1 MAEMD
6 NTTSGIIWQWLS
18 EHRQDVLDYF
28 ATIMRDASDIQL
40 VNFDADRHMGLLAT
54 FVYQGVRRV
63 DNVKPSSLVEG
74 FTKLN
79 EELRIRCEAAAAEA
93 ERQGTYAK
101 TQGDRADECIA
112 GYQALYT
119 KVKNQGDTAEQQG
132 ANAQSICDAVTAWYP
147 PFKRNAEDWIDA
159 TKATWNDW
167 YPLTKRTW
175 DNWYA
180 ERLSQWVAFY
190 TDGVVP
196 TWNAFWDGVQAD
208 WADWTAKETARQRA
222 ELERIA
228 NELLRVADEK
238 TRQANEQQR
247 QANEQQRQANEEV
260 RLNGT
265 IRQNVNTG
273 KYERLNQRTGEW
285 EETENYWLGGLI
297 AYRFYTDPKTGRIH
311 VVKNNLDRV
320 NVSLVNGRLRA
331 TYID

>member
-6 NTTSGIIWQWLS
+6 NTTSGIVWQWLA
-18 EHRQDVLDYF
+18 EHKQDVLDYF
-28 ATIMRDASDIQL
+28 ASIMREASDIQL
-40 VNFDADRHMGLLAT
+40 VNYDSTRHMGLLAT

-74 FTKLN
+74 LSKLN
-79 EELRIRCEAAAAEA
+79 EELRIRCENAAAEA

-101 TQGDRADECIA
+101 AQGDRADTCISNCNT
-112 GYQALYT
+112 LYT

-132 ANAQSICDAVTAWYP
+132 ARAQSIYDTVNSWYN
-147 PFKRNAEDWIDA
+147 PFKTNAENWIA
-159 TKATWNDW
+159 GAKADWNDW
-167 YPLTKRTW
+167 YPSTQSGWNTW
-175 DNWYA
+175 YNARVRQWLDWY
-180 ERLSQWVAFY
+180 
-190 TDGVVP
+190 TNGVVP
-196 TWNAFWDGVQAD
+196 DWNDFWSGVQSD
-208 WADWTAKETARQRA
+208 WADWTAKEAARQRA

-228 NELLRVADEK
+228 NELLRQADEEVRK
-238 TRQANEQQR
+238 R
-247 QANEQQRQANEEV
+247 NEQQRQANEEV
-260 RLNGT
+260 RLDGT
-265 IRQNVNTG
+265 WRQNLETG
-273 KYERLNQRTGEW
+273 KWERLNQRTGEW